1 MLSKV
6 LHKSDVNRESRF
18 PQICV
23 RSNSPINEQKINKPP
38 VTKVAVW
45 WVNTNRTKVI
55 THIMSVVPIDTPK
68 NSHLTGRPN
77 QTRVH
82 LEWRWP
88 SLYLEQKSPRIRQ
101 QSNYKLTFYSKNCRP
116 RQSKSRYPKELLQS
130 WKQLAEQTAILE
142 VETTSSTPAFE
153 KDKELVQFYLECF
166 DRPAFQD
173 DIYQEGRM
181 EDFDKAIE
189 DTLIALNTGVLRT
202 RDGSILKQAD
212 GKSSIQNSLW
222 REKLYTIT
230 DMLTAIR
237 RRLKIAK
244 KEKAY
249 STYGTGE
256 DVAYCFY
263 DRELAEWLN
272 STREEILKILSSICK
287 EAGLRE
293 LHFRKHRYR
302 W

>member
-1 MLSKV
+1 
-6 LHKSDVNRESRF
+6 
-18 PQICV
+18 
-23 RSNSPINEQKINKPP
+23 
-38 VTKVAVW
+38 
-45 WVNTNRTKVI
+45 
-55 THIMSVVPIDTPK
+55 
-68 NSHLTGRPN
+68 
-77 QTRVH
+77 
-82 LEWRWP
+82 
-88 SLYLEQKSPRIRQ
+88 
-101 QSNYKLTFYSKNCRP
+101 
-116 RQSKSRYPKELLQS
+116 
-130 WKQLAEQTAILE
+130 
-142 VETTSSTPAFE
+142 
-153 KDKELVQFYLECF
+153 
-166 DRPAFQD
+166 
-173 DIYQEGRM
+173 M

-222 REKLYTIT
+222 REKLYTIA

-263 DRELAEWLN
+263 DRELAEWFN

-293 LHFRKHRYR
+293 LHFRKRRYR

>member
-1 MLSKV
+1 MQ
-6 LHKSDVNRESRF
+6 N
-18 PQICV
+18 
-23 RSNSPINEQKINKPP
+23 
-38 VTKVAVW
+38 
-45 WVNTNRTKVI
+45 
-55 THIMSVVPIDTPK
+55 
-68 NSHLTGRPN
+68 
-77 QTRVH
+77 
-82 LEWRWP
+82 
-88 SLYLEQKSPRIRQ
+88 RQ
-101 QSNYKLTFYSKNCRP
+101 QFWKSKL
-116 RQSKSRYPKELLQS
+116 LLPHLPL
-130 WKQLAEQTAILE
+130 K
-142 VETTSSTPAFE
+142 

-212 GKSSIQNSLW
+212 GKSSVQNSLW

-256 DVAYCFY
+256 DVAIVSMIVS
-263 DRELAEWLN
+263 LLN
-272 STREEILKILSSICK
+272 GLILHEKK
-287 EAGLRE
+287 
-293 LHFRKHRYR
+293 Y
-302 W
+302 

>member
-1 MLSKV
+1 MRMNQDERRFDFHGLGAALKRAREEKGWTQAYVAELVDRDSRTIMNIENKGQYPSFDLFVKLITMFDVSVDQFIHADGGARSSSCRKHIDV
-6 LHKSDVNRESRF
+6 LL
-18 PQICV
+18 
-23 RSNSPINEQKINKPP
+23 NSMTE
-38 VTKVAVW
+38 
-45 WVNTNRTKVI
+45 
-55 THIMSVVPIDTPK
+55 
-68 NSHLTGRPN
+68 
-77 QTRVH
+77 
-82 LEWRWP
+82 
-88 SLYLEQKSPRIRQ
+88 
-101 QSNYKLTFYSKNCRP
+101 
-116 RQSKSRYPKELLQS
+116 
-130 WKQLAEQTAILE
+130 
-142 VETTSSTPAFE
+142 
-153 KDKELVQFYLECF
+153 KELVVIE
-166 DRPAFQD
+166 ATA
-173 DIYQEGRM
+173 EG
-181 EDFDKAIE
+181 
-189 DTLIALNTGVLRT
+189 
-202 RDGSILKQAD
+202 ILKQAD
-212 GKSSIQNSLW
+212 GKSSVQNSLW

-244 KEKAY
+244 KENAY

>member
-1 MLSKV
+1 MTPEERKSFENGIWLCQSCSK
-6 LHKSDVNRESRF
+6 L
-18 PQICV
+18 
-23 RSNSPINEQKINKPP
+23 
-38 VTKVAVW
+38 
-45 WVNTNRTKVI
+45 
-55 THIMSVVPIDTPK
+55 IDTDI
-68 NSHLTGRPN
+68 T
-77 QTRVH
+77 
-82 LEWRWP
+82 
-88 SLYLEQKSPRIRQ
+88 
-101 QSNYKLTFYSKNCRP
+101 
-116 RQSKSRYPKELLQS
+116 RYPKELLQS

-272 STREEILKILSSICK
+272 STREEILK
-287 EAGLRE
+287 
-293 LHFRKHRYR
+293 FYR
-302 W
+302 LFVKRLDFGNYIFGNIDIDGKRTRRQVPTSEPAALVLLCHQLGKLPQHL

>member
-1 MLSKV
+1 MNMGNIRDDFTSATKEL
-6 LHKSDVNRESRF
+6 LANRVGRR
-18 PQICV
+18 C
-23 RSNSPINEQKINKPP
+23 SNPACRKL
-38 VTKVAVW
+38 TCGA
-45 WVNTNRTKVI
+45 NTNPEKI
-55 THIMSVVPIDTPK
+55 TNIGVAAHICAAAQGGPRYDASMTPEERKSFENGIWLCQSCSKLIDTDI
-68 NSHLTGRPN
+68 T
-77 QTRVH
+77 
-82 LEWRWP
+82 
-88 SLYLEQKSPRIRQ
+88 
-101 QSNYKLTFYSKNCRP
+101 
-116 RQSKSRYPKELLQS
+116 RYPKELLQS

-173 DIYQEGRM
+173 DISQEGRM

-189 DTLIALNTGVLRT
+189 DTLIALNTGVLRI

-212 GKSSIQNSLW
+212 GKSSVQNSLW

-237 RRLKIAK
+237 RRLRIAK
-244 KEKAY
+244 KENAY

-256 DVAYCFY
+256 DVAYYFC

-287 EAGLRE
+287 EAGLLE
-293 LHFRKHRYR
+293 VHFRKHRYG

>member
-1 MLSKV
+1 MT
-6 LHKSDVNRESRF
+6 
-18 PQICV
+18 CG
-23 RSNSPINEQKINKPP
+23 
-38 VTKVAVW
+38 A
-45 WVNTNRTKVI
+45 NTNPEKISNIGVAA
-55 THIMSVVPIDTPK
+55 HICAAAQGGPRYDASMTPEERKSFENGIWLCQSCSKLIDTDI
-68 NSHLTGRPN
+68 T
-77 QTRVH
+77 
-82 LEWRWP
+82 
-88 SLYLEQKSPRIRQ
+88 
-101 QSNYKLTFYSKNCRP
+101 
-116 RQSKSRYPKELLQS
+116 RYPKELLQS

-212 GKSSIQNSLW
+212 GKSSVQNSLW

-237 RRLKIAK
+237 RRLKIAQ

-263 DRELAEWLN
+263 DCELAEWLN